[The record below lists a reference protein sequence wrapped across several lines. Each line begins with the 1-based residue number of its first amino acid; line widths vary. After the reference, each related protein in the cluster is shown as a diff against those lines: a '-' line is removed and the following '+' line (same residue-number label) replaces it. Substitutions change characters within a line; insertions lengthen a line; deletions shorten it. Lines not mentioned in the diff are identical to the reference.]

1 MKNYILFLL
10 LLLTAP
16 ISAQDNTRNEY
27 QKKLFELGKN
37 TVKNYEFPQ
46 AIKTFTTVYNINPKS
61 ETVQITL
68 KKADSLKSILRKD
81 KTNSLLGN
89 WKWISKEAN

>member
-46 AIKTFTTVYNINPKS
+46 AIKTFTTVYNINLKS
-61 ETVQITL
+61 EIAQITL
-68 KKADSLKSILRKD
+68 KKQIP
-81 KTNSLLGN
+81 
-89 WKWISKEAN
+89 